1 MTRQFIDRETFDHL
15 VQLAALELD
24 ETQAEYL
31 MRELN
36 NQLSAIQELAAI
48 PVDPDLPASLHGI
61 PYSAETSPGL
71 RPDEWHPFPN
81 PDEILAQAPETD
93 DRYIVVPDIPHTT
106 LE

>member
-15 VQLAALELD
+15 GQLAALELD

-71 RPDEWHPFPN
+71 RPDEWHPFPTRTRFWPRPGN
-81 PDEILAQAPETD
+81 GRPLHCRA
-93 DRYIVVPDIPHTT
+93 RYPHTT